1 MVVKKYNLYAV
12 LAVALAMAVSCMSEG
27 GQKVSVGNYPGVIVK
42 HGDSA
47 FVYLKG
53 NEVIYSATGLQALD
67 DGDCVVMDFLLDYSL
82 PENADSGRV
91 KGFLTVSMKKV
102 TPLPR
107 YPLLAALTDTATAL
121 PGERVISS
129 VYGQHAFIRDMFFF
143 FTGHAAD
150 SLPLQF
156 NLSYDP
162 ASAPA
167 EDVYDLY
174 LRVSADAGEAK
185 ASQPQTQANA
195 FLLEELS
202 RRETDSL
209 FFRIN
214 YVRQFNADST
224 VISWASTPVYRYSIF
239 K

>member
-1 MVVKKYNLYAV
+1 MKKKNIYAV
-12 LAVALAMAVSCMSEG
+12 LVVALALAVSCMSEG
-27 GQKVSVGNYPGVIVK
+27 GQKVSVGNYPGVVVK

-47 FVYLKG
+47 FIYLKG
-53 NEVIYSATGLQALD
+53 HEMIYSATGLQNLN
-67 DGDCVVMDFLLDYSL
+67 DGDCVIADFLLDYSL
-82 PENADSGRV
+82 KENADSGKV
-91 KGFLTVSMKKV
+91 KGFLTVSLKKV
-102 TPLPR
+102 TPLPQL
-107 YPLLAALTDTATAL
+107 PLSATLTDTATAL

-129 VYGQHAFIRDMFFF
+129 VYGQEAFILDKFFL
-143 FTGHAAD
+143 FTAHRPD
-150 SLPLQF
+150 SFPLLF

-162 ASAPA
+162 KMA
-167 EDVYDLY
+167 EEEVYDLY
-174 LRVSADAGEAK
+174 LRVNVEESEAK
-185 ASQPQTQANA
+185 ASQPLTQANA